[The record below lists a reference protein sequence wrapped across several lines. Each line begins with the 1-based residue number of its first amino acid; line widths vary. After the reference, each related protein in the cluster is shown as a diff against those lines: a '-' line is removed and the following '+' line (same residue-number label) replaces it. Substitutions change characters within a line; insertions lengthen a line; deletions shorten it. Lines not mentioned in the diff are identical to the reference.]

1 MGAAAPLQI
10 LIPTKADKCVRD
22 EEKSRSRSQS
32 AAPEFS
38 LILTELT
45 EIYCGQMHDRIHSC
59 TEFSTTGKS
68 EKWWIA
74 LPIATRTIDQ
84 SPLGLCGQG
93 AGTSPGAV
101 HARAWAGV
109 RGG

>member
-1 MGAAAPLQI
+1 MAEEARISSSGGVGGMAGAAASRARGRAAGRTHARAAGSRVGAAAPLQI

-59 TEFSTTGKS
+59 TEFSTSDHHTV
-68 EKWWIA
+68 
-74 LPIATRTIDQ
+74 P
-84 SPLGLCGQG
+84 
-93 AGTSPGAV
+93 
-101 HARAWAGV
+101 
-109 RGG
+109 